1 MRDENTIVVLE
12 GDQTGQELL
21 EESLR
26 VLAPEVIGVT
36 LDFPRYD
43 LSLEARRATDN
54 AVVHEAAAA
63 IKEHGLGLKAA
74 TITPEG
80 RGDVGSPNRILRE
93 EIGGKVIVRTGRR
106 IPGVMPL
113 GGVHAPIS
121 IVRMAVGDA
130 YGAKEWREGDGDD
143 EVAFRTERIE
153 RRICHGVAEFAFR
166 QAARTGAKVFGGPKY
181 TVSPTYEGMLKEEM
195 DAASARHP
203 DVVYEPQLIDATF
216 ALLLSS
222 SGDPLVIPA
231 LNRDGDIL
239 SDLVLPLFGSIA
251 GSESLLVAFDD
262 DSFEPSAIMAEAA
275 HGTAPSLQGKNVA
288 NPMAMILAGAALLSH
303 GGEDAQ
309 RAGRA
314 IREACLEAVHAG
326 NRTSDLGG
334 HQGTSEFTDEVIG
347 RVRAKLDVWASL

>member
-1 MRDENTIVVLE
+1 MRDDNTIVVLE

-21 EESLR
+21 EEALR
-26 VLAPEVIGVT
+26 VLAPEVIGVE
-36 LDFPRYD
+36 LEFPRYD
-43 LSLEARRATDN
+43 LSLANRRATAN

-63 IKEHGLGLKAA
+63 IREHGLGLKAA
-74 TITPEG
+74 TVTPEE

-106 IPGVMPL
+106 IPGVIPL
-113 GGVHAPIS
+113 GGVNAPIS

-130 YGAKEWREGDGDD
+130 YGAEEWREGEGDD

-153 RRICHGVAEFAFR
+153 RRICHAVAEFAFR
-166 QAARTGAKVFGGPKY
+166 QAGRTGAKVFGGPKY

-195 DAASARHP
+195 DAAAERHP
-203 DVVYEPQLIDATF
+203 DVPYEPQLIDATF

-222 SGDPLVIPA
+222 AGDPLVIPA

-262 DSFEPSAIMAEAA
+262 ASFEPSAIMAEAA
-275 HGTAPSLQGKNVA
+275 HGTAPSLEGKDVA
-288 NPMAMILAGAALLSH
+288 NPMAMILAGGALLSH
-303 GGEDAQ
+303 GGDEAQ
-309 RAGRA
+309 QAGRA
-314 IREACLEAVHAG
+314 IREACLEAVHG
-326 NRTSDLGG
+326 GRRTSDLGG
-334 HQGTSEFTDEVIG
+334 HLGTTEYTDEVIA